1 MSKAQ
6 GLRVRQA
13 LQLLLRP
20 QVPQARPVNR
30 RAVTSRVGATIAATA
45 AAATIAAIAVATTIA
60 ATPVATTI
68 VAAAAVA
75 MLVEAIQI
83 EETETRVRVVP
94 EGVTVEGP
102 KATVAG
108 PKPVELLREMVAGTG
123 AIGLETKVLQ

>member
-13 LQLLLRP
+13 PQLLLRP

-60 ATPVATTI
+60 A
-68 VAAAAVA
+68 AAAAA
-75 MLVEAIQI
+75 MRVEAIQI
-83 EETETRVRVVP
+83 EETETRVPVVP

-102 KATVAG
+102 EAIVAG
-108 PKPVELLREMVAGTG
+108 PRPVELLREMVAGTG

>member
-13 LQLLLRP
+13 PQLLLRP

-45 AAATIAAIAVATTIA
+45 VATTIA

-68 VAAAAVA
+68 VAAAAAA
-75 MLVEAIQI
+75 MRVEAIQI
-83 EETETRVRVVP
+83 EETETRVPVVP

-102 KATVAG
+102 EAIVAG
-108 PKPVELLREMVAGTG
+108 PRPVELLREMVAGTG